1 MAQACNAHLYRIY
14 THKYTHTD
22 MQLRERC
29 TITIVELK
37 GVRVH
42 GILKTYQA
50 MYLTKTCEIVNL

>member
-14 THKYTHTD
+14 TYKYTHRD

-37 GVRVH
+37 G
-42 GILKTYQA
+42 LEFMA
-50 MYLTKTCEIVNL
+50 F